1 MTSVEITVNRSYKD
15 FISEKEFT
23 QIIKEMKK
31 PVTERI
37 YVLFTEVPMKE
48 LIAFSLR
55 NNNPFENLKNYYL
68 KYIKSIGFKNPE
80 LERMFEN
87 D

>member
-15 FISEKEFT
+15 FISEKELA
-23 QIIKEMKK
+23 QVIKEMKK
-31 PVTERI
+31 AETERI
-37 YVLFTEVPMKE
+37 YILFTEVPVKE

-55 NNNPFENLKNYYL
+55 NNIPFENLKNYYL
-68 KYIKSIGFKNPE
+68 KYIKSIGFKK
-80 LERMFEN
+80 LERMFGN

>member
-1 MTSVEITVNRSYKD
+1 MTPVEITVNRSYKD
-15 FISEKEFT
+15 FISEKELA

-31 PVTERI
+31 PEIERI
-37 YVLFTEVPMKE
+37 YVLFTEVPVKE

-55 NNNPFENLKNYYL
+55 NDISFGNLKNYYF

>member
-15 FISEKEFT
+15 FISEKELA

-31 PVTERI
+31 AETERI
-37 YVLFTEVPMKE
+37 YILFTEVPVKE

-55 NNNPFENLKNYYL
+55 NNIPFENLKNYYL
-68 KYIKSIGFKNPE
+68 KYIKSIGFKK
-80 LERMFEN
+80 LERMFGN